1 MDGKE
6 HSRKCPCAYALAR
19 VAPTPAHVARQQA
32 RVSTHSESI
41 RPKQSTRCCLFFRA
55 PVITPRLAFVPR
67 CRVPL
72 PRLAFVPRC
81 RAPLSLLAHAHRG
94 DPLVIRRL
102 LAVRKRPSVAG
113 RRDTVGCTARCI
125 PGKPPVG
132 RQAYAP
138 DVRAPAPLGSG
149 QRLLRVVPNRW
160 VLDKV
165 SVQSRHPFSAVNLFF
180 FQAPGGLADR
190 AG

>member
-32 RVSTHSESI
+32 RVSTDSESI

-138 DVRAPAPLGSG
+138 DVRASAPLGSG
-149 QRLLRVVPNRW
+149 QRLFARRAEPLGVG
-160 VLDKV
+160 DV
-165 SVQSRHPFSAVNLFF
+165 SRCRCSHTTHFRRMFF
-180 FQAPGGLADR
+180 FQSPVAGR